1 MTERAQ
7 SNCLSDVMDYQFQFP
22 AYSIGSI
29 VDQRAQHQGVI
40 GHIHS
45 VFRHVLNIA
54 FLEGGLGFIV
64 GPEVGKGPL
73 SICVDIPEHIDLVSL
88 GLDTG
93 LIVSRVADL
102 IVIGTNVLA
111 VSIKEAA
118 LWESNLLFTNVL
130 RMPRDIERNL
140 MTLREVAVSS
150 GKHSGLGQL
159 IELSES
165 DFSDVACKM
174 EPVAQL
180 ALPHI
185 LRLLKAIKSYNTNN
199 IMESVM
205 HLIGLGPGLTPAGDD
220 LLIGLMLSMLYFAEN
235 LNINTA
241 RVRNVN
247 RAIISCVHARTTSVS
262 QEFLIQAA
270 IGNANEQILNLIEA
284 LLIRESYDVEQV
296 ARTVLAI
303 GGTSGTDTVLGVL
316 LGSHLML
323 NESTW
328 FRDPF
333 LVSIYD

>member
-29 VDQRAQHQGVI
+29 VAQRAQHQGVI

-64 GPEVGKGPL
+64 GPEVGRGPL

-88 GLDTG
+88 GLDKG
-93 LIVSRVADL
+93 LIVSRVDDL

-118 LWESNLLFTNVL
+118 LWESSLLFTNVL

-165 DFSDVACKM
+165 DLSNEDVTCKM

-180 ALPHI
+180 SLPHI
-185 LRLLKAIKSYNTNN
+185 LRLLKAIKSYNTQNL
-199 IMESVM
+199 MESVA

-247 RAIISCVHARTTSVS
+247 SVIISCVHARTTSVS

-270 IGNANEQILNLIEA
+270 IGNANEQILNLIEV
-284 LLIRESYDVEQV
+284 LLIRESNDVEQV

-316 LGSHLML
+316 LGSYLML

-333 LVSIYD
+333 

>member
-7 SNCLSDVMDYQFQFP
+7 SNYLSNVMDYQFQFP

-29 VDQRAQHQGVI
+29 VAQRAQHHGVI

-45 VFRHVLNIA
+45 VFRCVLNIA

-64 GPEVGKGPL
+64 GPEVGRGPL
-73 SICVDIPEHIDLVSL
+73 SICVDIPEHIDLVAL
-88 GLDTG
+88 GLDKG

-165 DFSDVACKM
+165 DLSNEDVTSKM
-174 EPVAQL
+174 EPIAQL
-180 ALPHI
+180 ALPRI
-185 LRLLKAIKSYNTNN
+185 LRLLKAIKSNNTQNL
-199 IMESVM
+199 MESVT

-235 LNINTA
+235 LNVNTA
-241 RVRNVN
+241 RVHNVN
-247 RAIISCVHARTTSVS
+247 SAIISCVHARTTSVS

-270 IGNANEQILNLIEA
+270 IGNAHEQILNLIEV
-284 LLIRESYDVEQV
+284 LLIRESNDVEQV

-303 GGTSGTDTVLGVL
+303 GGTSGTDTILGVL

-328 FRDPF
+328 FRETF
-333 LVSIYD
+333 

>member
-7 SNCLSDVMDYQFQFP
+7 SNCLSDIMDYQFQFP

-29 VDQRAQHQGVI
+29 VDQRAKHQGVI

-45 VFRHVLNIA
+45 VFRRVLNIA
-54 FLEGGLGFIV
+54 FLEGGLGWIV
-64 GPEVGKGPL
+64 GPEVGRGPL
-73 SICVDIPEHIDLVSL
+73 SICVDMPEHIDLVLL
-88 GLDTG
+88 GLDRG

-102 IVIGTNVLA
+102 IVIGPNVLT
-111 VSIKEAA
+111 VSIKEAVP
-118 LWESNLLFTNVL
+118 WESNLLFTNVL
-130 RMPRDIERNL
+130 RLPRDIERNL
-140 MTLREVAVSS
+140 LTLREVARSS

-165 DFSDVACKM
+165 DLSNEDATSRM
-174 EPVAQL
+174 GPVAQL
-180 ALPHI
+180 ALPPI
-185 LRLLKAIKSYNTNN
+185 LRLLKAIKSNN
-199 IMESVM
+199 KRDLMERVT

-220 LLIGLMLSMLYFAEN
+220 LIIGLMLSMLYFAEN
-235 LNINTA
+235 LNINIA
-241 RVRNVN
+241 RVHNIN
-247 RAIISCVHARTTSVS
+247 SAIISCVHARTTSVS

-270 IGNANEQILNLIEA
+270 IGNANEQILNLIKA
-284 LLIRESYDVEQV
+284 LLTRESTDVEQV

-328 FRDPF
+328 FRET
-333 LVSIYD
+333 L